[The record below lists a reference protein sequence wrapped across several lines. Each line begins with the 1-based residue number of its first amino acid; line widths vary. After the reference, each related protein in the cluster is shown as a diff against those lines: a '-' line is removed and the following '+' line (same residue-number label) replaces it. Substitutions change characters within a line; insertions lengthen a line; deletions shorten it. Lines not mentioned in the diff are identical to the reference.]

1 MKAIYLD
8 NAATT
13 MIDAEV
19 LSVMHAASLEN
30 YGNPSST
37 HQFGRKAK
45 QLLKMFEKIL
55 QDISMLL
62 QAKLFSLQEVLKL
75 II

>member
-45 QLLKMFEKIL
+45 TAI
-55 QDISMLL
+55 
-62 QAKLFSLQEVLKL
+62 
-75 II
+75 